1 MALPARQERLS
12 ASPRHR
18 SGSGQQLRARGWVL
32 FVFLSRVIVAILL
45 QALLGGS
52 KWLPSVNVQ
61 QNTQP
66 HARPQADPGLSA

>member
-1 MALPARQERLS
+1 M
-12 ASPRHR
+12 
-18 SGSGQQLRARGWVL
+18 RARGWVL